1 MFEAFVTATDFGSV
15 EPLSVSLFDRHVS
28 SPETSVTSVIAAA
41 AAAAAEAEAAAAAA
55 AAAAAEAEAAYCQ

>member
-41 AAAAAEAEAAAAAA
+41 AAAE
-55 AAAAAEAEAAYCQ
+55 AEAEAAYCQ